1 MAGLKRRVESAED
14 RGGKRTKVKDG
25 PKTPRKSVSISA
37 TPSVSTKNGTLDRE
51 LKQKGDA
58 KNRKK
63 ATKAKKAVKE
73 EEEFDIDE
81 DSDISDD
88 ENHNRSS
95 TSENEDT
102 GRNSQIDKR
111 AASRTKQL
119 PQATQQNNKRPDFIK
134 SIVFS
139 ISLPVP
145 VLTTHSYRF
154 LS

>member
-25 PKTPRKSVSISA
+25 PNTPRKSVSISA
-37 TPSVSTKNGTLDRE
+37 TPGVSTKNGILDRE

-58 KNRKK
+58 KTRKK
-63 ATKAKKAVKE
+63 VTKAKKAIKGE
-73 EEEFDIDE
+73 DEFNIDE
-81 DSDISDD
+81 NSDISED
-88 ENHNRSS
+88 ENHNRLS
-95 TSENEDT
+95 TSEHEDT
-102 GRNSQIDKR
+102 GRNFQVDKK

-119 PQATQQNNKRPDFIK
+119 SQATQQNRRPDSQK
-134 SIVFS
+134 STVFS
-139 ISLPVP
+139 ISLPMP